1 MRVLKI
7 KQALR
12 TNASKIGAQNRQGAE
27 WVHRP
32 RGGCFAVE
40 APILSPHLPGLLF
53 LAFGGGCGDVG
64 ARAGSWAQCRVAAWP
79 SGGPL
84 TRCALGVSAAGGCF
98 RSWAKRPEPGS
109 WSPDSA
115 TVSGGVQQ
123 RPAVVEHSA
132 ASCFHLAYM
141 PCPISHGNTGRC
153 PELSYVHVHCYLRRW
168 ARCES

>member
-53 LAFGGGCGDVG
+53 LAFGGMWRRG
-64 ARAGSWAQCRVAAWP
+64 RP
-79 SGGPL
+79 SGKLGPVP
-84 TRCALGVSAAGGCF
+84 R
-98 RSWAKRPEPGS
+98 
-109 WSPDSA
+109 
-115 TVSGGVQQ
+115 GGVAE
-123 RPAVVEHSA
+123 RRSLNALRFRGLG
-132 ASCFHLAYM
+132 CRWML
-141 PCPISHGNTGRC
+141 
-153 PELSYVHVHCYLRRW
+153 PELGE
-168 ARCES
+168 AA